1 MLLWNTTPWSG
12 KVWEPPSRAAGYCNL
27 NFNNN
32 IISGYPTGIESEGA
46 SAFVTARHTLFDNSV
61 TTHGDNV
68 NFINSLVGD
77 PAFKDPATN
86 DYHIRFASAARD
98 AGTSAFVTTTQD
110 IDGDP
115 RVIGSAPDIGADEYQ
130 PAGYLYLPLIKQ

>member
-1 MLLWNTTPWSG
+1 MEHNTLVG
-12 KVWEPPSRAAGYCNL
+12 EGLGAAIGAAGYFNL

-32 IISGYPTGIESEGA
+32 IISAYPTGIKSEGA

-86 DYHIRFASAARD
+86 DYNIRFASAARD
-98 AGTSAFVTTTQD
+98 AGTSSFVTTTQD

-115 RVIGSAPDIGADEYQ
+115 RVIGSAPDIGADEYK